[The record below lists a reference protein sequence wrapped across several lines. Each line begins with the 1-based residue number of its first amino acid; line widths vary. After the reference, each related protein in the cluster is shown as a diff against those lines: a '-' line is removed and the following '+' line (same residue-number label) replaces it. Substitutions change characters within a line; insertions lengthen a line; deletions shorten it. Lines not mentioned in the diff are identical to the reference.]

1 MAKHYST
8 CPRLSVTAQA
18 YPGISSEPGMLPATG
33 RASHQTRTRP
43 MRIAIALFIIIGLL
57 IEPVWAQAGF

>member
-1 MAKHYST
+1 
-8 CPRLSVTAQA
+8 
-18 YPGISSEPGMLPATG
+18 MLPATG
-33 RASHQTRTRP
+33 RASHQTRTPP